1 MDKVR
6 LSPVI
11 FENLIKHLVNIEEE
25 KEKLLEQYFP
35 RPSKE
40 RSDLEKLFDNYIRQ
54 VEQLIKN
61 AIKSE
66 TTNTNLPIVIFG
78 SEVEVE
84 NLDTGEISRFR
95 IVSPFDIDVESGDI
109 SYLSPMGRSLL
120 LKRTGDEVTV
130 HAPAGVFRY
139 KIQSIK
145 FPSSPIDSKNTPSK
159 T

>member
-139 KIQSIK
+139 KIKSIK